1 MQCSVLYAI
10 FIVLTRALQHISY
23 IYRNMEN
30 RKWIIGMSLCMDV
43 FIAKSKKGVHIIR
56 SQPPLIK
63 LLLKG
68 ACHSLNM
75 RLVFTPRPQAIQK
88 CFRVVQSQCP
98 RVDT

>member
-1 MQCSVLYAI
+1 MQCSVCYRYRTYSGLATYR
-10 FIVLTRALQHISY
+10 LY
-23 IYRNMEN
+23 IY

-75 RLVFTPRPQAIQK
+75 RLVFTHRPQAMQK
-88 CFRVVQSQCP
+88 
-98 RVDT
+98 

>member
-1 MQCSVLYAI
+1 MQCSVFYT
-10 FIVLTRALQHISY
+10 IVIVLQHIGY
-23 IYRNMEN
+23 IY

-75 RLVFTPRPQAIQK
+75 RLVFTHRPQAKQK
-88 CFRVVQSQCP
+88 
-98 RVDT
+98 

>member
-10 FIVLTRALQHISY
+10 VIVLSRALQHISY

-63 LLLKG
+63 FSSGYTEVLQGGTILMPTG
-68 ACHSLNM
+68 
-75 RLVFTPRPQAIQK
+75 R
-88 CFRVVQSQCP
+88 
-98 RVDT
+98 RVDN